1 MRELRLKRAFSSTTT
16 LAIRRCRRGNLSW
29 GIHQKLNGLPC
40 AHDNRLALG
49 TVAQQLSVLGKSLG
63 DGIDEANNRAAVKGK
78 TDDLSF
84 VVVFSVGFFI
94 GVDRD
99 CVAVLC

>member
-1 MRELRLKRAFSSTTT
+1 M
-16 LAIRRCRRGNLSW
+16 
-29 GIHQKLNGLPC
+29 
-40 AHDNRLALG
+40 
-49 TVAQQLSVLGKSLG
+49 LGKSLG
-63 DGIDEANNRAAVKGK
+63 DGIDEANNRPAVKSE

-84 VVVFSVGFFI
+84 VVVFSVGFLI